1 MLRNEIKKLY
11 PILKENRQSFFIFSI
26 GCYPAR
32 EDSNHEFPK
41 IISTIENL
49 NLPIYKIFIDSEY
62 KKDNQGEREKRLG
75 VDSII
80 YPENIN
86 YDEYNMILEFAHIVG
101 NLNNSLTIIMEFT
114 GVQRYQY
121 ESKYN
126 KTPYLYITES
136 DCMSNTDDIQFNPI
150 IINKNDIYE
159 FYQIEKKKLS
169 YEINNIFSIKDTD
182 ISKLQ
187 LIRYTIKQNIS
198 LIKNIYRML
207 LNYMERPDC
216 FEVNHEI
223 VFEKDK
229 PYFFPSLELLKKRM
243 IGYNSQK
250 TKNIINEFLESDSK
264 NFDLYLKEIIQEDL
278 TNIHLFLNSGNW
290 EAVNNNFNIICFNN
304 SRDIFNLICNIEKQ
318 IETV

>member
-11 PILKENRQSFFIFSI
+11 PILKEDRQSFFIFSI

-32 EDSNHEFPK
+32 EESNHEFPK
-41 IISTIENL
+41 IISTIENF

-62 KKDNQGEREKRLG
+62 KKNERKEILG
-75 VDSII
+75 NDSII
-80 YPENIN
+80 YPENIS
-86 YDEYNMILEFAHIVG
+86 YDEYNMILEFAHIAG

-114 GVQRYQY
+114 GIQRHQY
-121 ESKYN
+121 ECKYN

-150 IINKNDIYE
+150 IVKNNDVFE
-159 FYQIEKKKLS
+159 FYQIEKNELS
-169 YEINNIFSIKDTD
+169 NEISNIFNQKEID
-182 ISKLQ
+182 INKLE
-187 LIRYTIKQNIS
+187 LLRYIVLKNIS
-198 LIKNIYRML
+198 LIKNVYRML

-229 PYFFPSLELLKKRM
+229 PYFYPSLELLKRRM
-243 IGYNSQK
+243 VGYNSQK
-250 TKNIINEFLESDSK
+250 TKNIINEFLESDSEK
-264 NFDLYLKEIIQEDL
+264 FDIYLKQIIQEDL
-278 TNIHLFLNSGNW
+278 TVIYLFLNSGNW

-304 SRDIFNLICNIEKQ
+304 SRDIFDLICNIEKQ
-318 IETV
+318 IQ